1 MLYCTEYYLK
11 VLERIKIVIFPY
23 RSTKKAT
30 NCTMCCTHNS
40 HETNIN
46 RAKKK
51 KRKEKRKINSSNLN
65 MNIYNSNEWPCAV
78 CVWNVFRASAVMN
91 YATAS
96 IESHTVAPADSNFK
110 EHFVFCF
117 QFFFSHSQYDA
128 FFYLLP
134 FARSVPFMWR
144 IGWAQTSTMQWHNIK
159 NKSVDLYLYGCRV
172 VRTQNTRKKIEWML
186 MFSLYW
192 RIGREEREKSE
203 WVHHRNMSN
212 SSISLWTETNWIRM
226 EIVWQCDTLAPFI
239 FFSFFIFLV
248 CDKFNTFFFHW
259 LWWRQITY
267 APEQYKLCDD
277 SKLCVIF
284 LIRRQY
290 EHEPHVALISF
301 LLWLYT
307 LHIHLWY
314 TFVRTLSSRKWNID
328 YSKCLDG

>member
-1 MLYCTEYYLK
+1 
-11 VLERIKIVIFPY
+11 
-23 RSTKKAT
+23 
-30 NCTMCCTHNS
+30 
-40 HETNIN
+40 
-46 RAKKK
+46 
-51 KRKEKRKINSSNLN
+51 

-172 VRTQNTRKKIEWML
+172 VRTHNTRKKIEWML

-248 CDKFNTFFFHW
+248 CDKLNTFFFH
-259 LWWRQITY
+259 
-267 APEQYKLCDD
+267 
-277 SKLCVIF
+277 
-284 LIRRQY
+284 
-290 EHEPHVALISF
+290 
-301 LLWLYT
+301 
-307 LHIHLWY
+307 
-314 TFVRTLSSRKWNID
+314 
-328 YSKCLDG
+328 